1 MAEISIKIKGLKQ
14 FDSSKKKKKEKK
26 VMTKPK
32 TKTDSYLEKIKAREY
47 SFNMSPFYDYKTGL
61 QPTYIT
67 RQPMVPQLQQDAK
80 HLDLITL
87 LEEFKKKDMRE
98 QTGKLKHDSS
108 PFWPGVNDPINR
120 LVSDQTIPGSENQTG
135 FTGRLGDNKPKVDEA
150 GEELD
155 EEQDAKSTPQVMDYD
170 AQASKKELEQK
181 EEELKEEI
189 EKQEKLSKE
198 LAKKEEENK
207 KRGQLKNLEDQLKNV
222 GPQLSHAKSD
232 LNKAIEK
239 GKKSPNAVPSSKQ
252 QTRIN
257 QLTAKK
263 EQLETQK
270 EQIETQIKDL
280 KKSLKN

>member
-120 LVSDQTIPGSENQTG
+120 LVSDQQFPVRRTRLALPGGWEIIN
-135 FTGRLGDNKPKVDEA
+135 RKLMK
-150 GEELD
+150 
-155 EEQDAKSTPQVMDYD
+155 
-170 AQASKKELEQK
+170 QAR
-181 EEELKEEI
+181 
-189 EKQEKLSKE
+189 
-198 LAKKEEENK
+198 N
-207 KRGQLKNLEDQLKNV
+207 
-222 GPQLSHAKSD
+222 
-232 LNKAIEK
+232 
-239 GKKSPNAVPSSKQ
+239 
-252 QTRIN
+252 
-257 QLTAKK
+257 
-263 EQLETQK
+263 
-270 EQIETQIKDL
+270 
-280 KKSLKN
+280 

>member
-32 TKTDSYLEKIKAREY
+32 TKTEAYLEKIKAREY

-181 EEELKEEI
+181 EEELKEEK

-207 KRGQLKNLEDQLKNV
+207 KRVELKNLEDQLKNV
-222 GPQLSHAKSD
+222 GPQLSNAKSD

-252 QTRIN
+252 QTRVN